1 MAQGIDFQGFSGAHD
16 RLIAEYR
23 SGHAFHALLLCGST
37 GRMKDAFAAYLANLL
52 LCRAEET
59 ARPCGACPSCLRFR
73 AGKHG
78 NLLRLGLAPG
88 SKTIR
93 IEQLRGLLS
102 ALSLHPLESGP
113 RVILISDLQ
122 AMTVQ
127 AQNALLKSLE
137 EPLEQDFYLLTC
149 ENEQAVLPTV
159 VSRCS
164 FVRLPDADDEKAAG
178 LQKQSAS
185 EAAQAPQ
192 YPGLRSEPGG
202 GNAMKEA
209 QILAERSFFQVKKFS
224 DIPAASFLLKDA
236 KDAGDLL
243 LDILEQETR
252 RALEADQLGQADSTE
267 ASPWQGASSIALA
280 HVLESVFEARKYK
293 ASNVSWQS
301 VADRLLFSIAKEIF
315 QCQWS

>member
-1 MAQGIDFQGFSGAHD
+1 MVQGIDFQGFSGAHD

-23 SGHAFHALLLCGST
+23 SGRASHALLLCGST
-37 GRMKDAFAAYLANLL
+37 GRMKDAFAGYLANLL
-52 LCRAEET
+52 LCRAAEAE
-59 ARPCGACPSCLRFR
+59 RPCGSCPSCLRFR

-78 NLLRLGLAPG
+78 NLMRLGLTQG

-93 IEQLRGLLS
+93 IEQLRSLLS

-113 RVILISDLQ
+113 RVILITDLQ

-137 EPLEQDFYLLTC
+137 EPLEQDHYLLTC
-149 ENEQAVLPTV
+149 ENERAVLPTI

-164 FVRLPDADDEKAAG
+164 FVRLPDADDEKAAV
-178 LQKQSAS
+178 LLKQFAFEIAKS
-185 EAAQAPQ
+185 PQ
-192 YPGLRSEPGG
+192 HSDFTLGPEGS
-202 GNAMKEA
+202 NAMKEA
-209 QILAERSFFQVKKFS
+209 RSLAERSFFQVKRFS

-252 RALEADQLGQADSTE
+252 QALEANQLGQADSTK
-267 ASPWQGASSIALA
+267 ASPWQGASALALA
-280 HVLESVFEARKYK
+280 HVLESIFEARKYK

-301 VADRLLFSIAKEIF
+301 VADRLLFSITKEIF